1 MRVAFLIGVVIVIFA
16 GPEGPSRRL
25 LSITGGFGADVCK
38 QVYIGGSG
46 DNNNNNNNNN
56 GVVFVKFFRLGI
68 ENFTENGLRVPLQ
81 RRLFS

>member
-25 LSITGGFGADVCK
+25 LSIMGGFRADVCK

-46 DNNNNNNNNN
+46 DNNN
-56 GVVFVKFFRLGI
+56 GVVFVKFFRPGI
-68 ENFTENGLRVPLQ
+68 EILLKMA
-81 RRLFS
+81 

>member
-1 MRVAFLIGVVIVIFA
+1 MKVAFLIGVAIVIFA
-16 GPEGPSRRL
+16 RPEGPSRRL
-25 LSITGGFGADVCK
+25 LSITGGFRADVCK

-46 DNNNNNNNNN
+46 DNKN
-56 GVVFVKFFRLGI
+56 GVAIVKFLWPGI